1 MDVVPE
7 RRPSEWSEGAF
18 CMTLMGYSSVQIL
31 MGIAQRK
38 KPELAICNFLSDL
51 LQAKVHE
58 LVLIFMIATE
68 SQIGNL

>member
-7 RRPSEWSEGAF
+7 RKASEWSEGAF
-18 CMTLMGYSSVQIL
+18 CTLMGYRSVQIL

-38 KPELAICNFLSDL
+38 KPELAICSFLSDL

-58 LVLIFMIATE
+58 LVLIFMVVTE

>member
-1 MDVVPE
+1 MDVVAE
-7 RRPSEWSEGAF
+7 TRASEWSEGAF
-18 CMTLMGYSSVQIL
+18 CMTFMGYLSVQIL

-38 KPELAICNFLSDL
+38 KPELAICSFLSDL

-58 LVLIFMIATE
+58 LVLIFMVATE

>member
-7 RRPSEWSEGAF
+7 RRASEWSEGAF

-38 KPELAICNFLSDL
+38 KPELAICNFFFRPKYMS
-51 LQAKVHE
+51 
-58 LVLIFMIATE
+58 
-68 SQIGNL
+68 